1 MSPNDLLMEEER
13 YQLYMLQILEAR
25 KSTFCSVDQICEIL
39 ELSKYKAEKNL
50 EALQDTLLLVEEK
63 SSITVEPTGEIHLSG
78 ITNLL
83 LKKMRLY
90 YLEKSPYFF
99 MFHSFITK
107 EMGVETQLEQLP
119 VSRSLAYK
127 YQKYVKKLLSEENF
141 KLNKNQVIGS
151 EFRLRSFVFGFYYDV
166 FNGISNPFSVE
177 ISKMTKEI
185 IDFLVNYQNVS
196 IPKTKEH
203 KLTFFI
209 NVWLTRISHGHLVKE
224 EYTRMKDNTLKE
236 YLMRIM
242 VTNFSLSRG
251 SCEKEISYFFLFLG
265 LEEIEPTSV
274 EEYLNLESEKDVKR
288 ITMEL
293 LTKLSQQFN
302 SNFQKLTNYQELADG
317 LTMINR
323 RWLVY
328 HFRES
333 SFILKVQL
341 KYFQEVNPKFEQFVR
356 TFIGNLDDALFESTQ
371 EKNKLYY
378 DYLFFL
384 ITKIPVEELEEPIY
398 VCIDFSHGKS
408 YNDYIRMMLLTL
420 KSMHIV
426 YEESISSMTQIY
438 LSDFAL
444 EELIC
449 EQMIWKRPP
458 TPDDW
463 EEFGELLLK
472 VRGVDHE

>member
-224 EYTRMKDNTLKE
+224 E
-236 YLMRIM
+236 
-242 VTNFSLSRG
+242 
-251 SCEKEISYFFLFLG
+251 
-265 LEEIEPTSV
+265 
-274 EEYLNLESEKDVKR
+274 
-288 ITMEL
+288 
-293 LTKLSQQFN
+293 
-302 SNFQKLTNYQELADG
+302 
-317 LTMINR
+317 
-323 RWLVY
+323 
-328 HFRES
+328 
-333 SFILKVQL
+333 
-341 KYFQEVNPKFEQFVR
+341 
-356 TFIGNLDDALFESTQ
+356 
-371 EKNKLYY
+371 
-378 DYLFFL
+378 
-384 ITKIPVEELEEPIY
+384 
-398 VCIDFSHGKS
+398 
-408 YNDYIRMMLLTL
+408 
-420 KSMHIV
+420 
-426 YEESISSMTQIY
+426 
-438 LSDFAL
+438 
-444 EELIC
+444 
-449 EQMIWKRPP
+449 
-458 TPDDW
+458 
-463 EEFGELLLK
+463 
-472 VRGVDHE
+472 

>member
-1 MSPNDLLMEEER
+1 MNPNDLLMEEER
-13 YQLYMLQILEAR
+13 YQLYILQILEAR
-25 KSTFCSVDQICEIL
+25 KSTFCSVDQICDLL
-39 ELSKYKAEKNL
+39 ELSKYKVEKNL
-50 EALQDTLLLVEEK
+50 EALQDTIKLVEEK
-63 SSITVEPTGEIHLSG
+63 SSIEIEPTGEIHLIG

-83 LKKMRLY
+83 LKKIRLH
-90 YLEKSPYFF
+90 YLEKSSYFF
-99 MFHSFITK
+99 MFHNFITK
-107 EMGVETQLEQLP
+107 ELGVETQLEQLP

-127 YQKYVKKLLSEENF
+127 YQKYVKRLLAEENF
-141 KLNKNQVIGS
+141 KLIKNQVVGS
-151 EFRLRSFVFGFYYDV
+151 EFRLRSFAFGFYYEV
-166 FNGISNPFSVE
+166 FNGIRNPFPTE
-177 ISKMTKEI
+177 ISKMAKEI
-185 IDFLVNYQNVS
+185 IGFLVNYQNVS

-203 KLTFFI
+203 KLMFFI

-236 YLMRIM
+236 YLMRVM
-242 VTNFSLSRG
+242 VTKFSITRQ

-265 LEEIEPTSV
+265 LEEIDASSI
-274 EEYLNLESEKDVKR
+274 EEYLNLENEKEIQQ
-288 ITMEL
+288 ITTEL
-293 LTKLSQQFN
+293 LNLLAKQFK
-302 SNFQKLTNYQELADG
+302 SDFQKLDNYPVIVDG
-317 LTMINR
+317 LMMINR

-341 KYFQEVNPKFEQFVR
+341 KYFQEVNPKFEQLVR
-356 TFIGNLDDALFESTQ
+356 MFIGNLDDALFESTQ

-384 ITKIPVEELEEPIY
+384 ITKIPVEELEEPIH

-408 YNDYIRMMLLTL
+408 YNEYVRMMLSTL

-426 YEESISSMTQIY
+426 YEENISSRTQIY

-472 VRGVDHE
+472 VRGVDHA